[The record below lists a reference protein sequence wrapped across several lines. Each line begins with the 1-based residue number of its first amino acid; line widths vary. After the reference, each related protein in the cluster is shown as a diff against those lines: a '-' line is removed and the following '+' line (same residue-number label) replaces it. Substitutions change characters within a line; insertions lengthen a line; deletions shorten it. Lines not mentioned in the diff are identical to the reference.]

1 MNNPKVFLTAML
13 LLCLV
18 FAATV
23 LFLPANSSSTVT
35 GTVVSQT
42 LTQSLDGHRRY
53 LNVVTDNNQSLLLQ
67 SDPKIDCPKD
77 SHVTIQQEQSFF
89 SDHVSYTVI
98 KCFQSQYKE

>member
-13 LLCLV
+13 LLCLI

-23 LFLPANSSSTVT
+23 LFLPAAASSTVT

-53 LNVVTDNNQSLLLQ
+53 LSVSLTDGHTVLVTAPATSN
-67 SDPKIDCPKD
+67 CPQGSSITLIKEKGVLGSESHYRFD
-77 SHVTIQQEQSFF
+77 SCQLNPN
-89 SDHVSYTVI
+89 
-98 KCFQSQYKE
+98 

>member
-13 LLCLV
+13 LLCLI

-23 LFLPANSSSTVT
+23 LFLPAASSSTVT

-53 LNVVTDNNQSLLLQ
+53 LSVSLSDGDTALVTAPATSNCPQGSSISLIKEKGIFGSQSHYRF
-67 SDPKIDCPKD
+67 D
-77 SHVTIQQEQSFF
+77 SCRANSN
-89 SDHVSYTVI
+89 
-98 KCFQSQYKE
+98 